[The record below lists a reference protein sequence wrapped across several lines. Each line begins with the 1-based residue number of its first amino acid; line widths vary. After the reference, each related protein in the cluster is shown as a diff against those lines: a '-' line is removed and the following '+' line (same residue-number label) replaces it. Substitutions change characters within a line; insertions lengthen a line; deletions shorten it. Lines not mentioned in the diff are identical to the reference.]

1 VIRRV
6 GVLIGLA
13 VVAMLST
20 GPLVGA
26 GEAWA
31 HAGGLT
37 SSSNEPV
44 VLGIEPAVPG
54 LDVSVVEAGARLRLK
69 NGTPVRVVVMP
80 TPGSVVNTLPVV
92 APGASAYWADPRV
105 AFASAQPVPPSR
117 RLAWTIPLR
126 VGDEDVT
133 VLGEQRWPPPPAASL
148 WWLLL
153 AAMVA
158 IPSVVVA
165 VSTRGTRGGG
175 AGSRA
180 GGSPAGARSQ
190 GAGSADLP
198 GLKVARMVV
207 AVSTLVVIIAHVVHI
222 YGSALVPAQGEVI
235 WLFLSAAGFA
245 VVAWPIGLAGSYAT
259 MRGHQAGPLLCLVA
273 GALIAVIISPAD
285 IFSFYDAVVPFAWGA
300 DLDRFLIALNVGGG
314 LGVITAATIL
324 LRRTPD
330 TEQPEHPEPA
340 A

>member
-1 VIRRV
+1 
-6 GVLIGLA
+6 
-13 VVAMLST
+13 MLST

-37 SSSNEPV
+37 SSTSEPV

-54 LDVSVVEAGARLRLK
+54 LDVSVVEFGARLRVD
-69 NGTPVRVVVMP
+69 NGTNAPLSVMP
-80 TPGSVVNTLPVV
+80 TPGSVVNALPKV

-105 AFASAQPVPPSR
+105 AFAAAQPRPANG

-126 VGDEDVT
+126 VGEDEVT
-133 VLGEQRWPPPPAASL
+133 VLGEQKWPPPPAAGL

-153 AAMVA
+153 AVMIA
-158 IPSVVVA
+158 IPAAVVA
-165 VSTRGTRGGG
+165 LCTRG
-175 AGSRA
+175 
-180 GGSPAGARSQ
+180 P
-190 GAGSADLP
+190 GSA
-198 GLKVARMVV
+198 GLVVGRTVV
-207 AVSTLVVIIAHVVHI
+207 AAATLVVICAHVVHI
-222 YGSALVPAQGEVI
+222 YGSALVPAQGQLI

-245 VVAWPIGLAGSYAT
+245 VVAWPIGLAGAYAT
-259 MRGHQAGPLLCLVA
+259 LRGHQAGPLLCLVA

-285 IFSFYDAVVPFAWGA
+285 IFSFHDAVVPFAWGA

-314 LGVITAATIL
+314 LGVIASATIL

-330 TEQPEHPEPA
+330 TEPA